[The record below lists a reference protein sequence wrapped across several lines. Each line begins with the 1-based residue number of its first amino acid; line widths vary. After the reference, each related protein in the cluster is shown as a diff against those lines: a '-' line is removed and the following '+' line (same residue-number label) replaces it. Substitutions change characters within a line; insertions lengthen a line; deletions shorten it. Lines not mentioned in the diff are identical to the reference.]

1 MRELTREEQVA
12 VEAMKTAGPVMV
24 CSHINPDGDAIGS
37 VIALTL
43 ALKAAGIEA
52 VATLADDA
60 PAPST
65 YSFLDGFDL
74 LVPNAE
80 LGPPQYFVALDT
92 PSWERLGTARR
103 LGMRAMGTLA
113 IDHHKD
119 NERFAAYSLVEPD
132 AASTGSIIWH
142 MLPGLGVEPTPA
154 IASACYVALM
164 TDTGRFSYANT
175 TAEALR
181 DAAEM
186 VEAGATPTG
195 LYQRV
200 YEERTPA
207 ALALLGRV
215 LSRITLA
222 NRDRVAYSWMDEKDR
237 EETGATPEETE
248 NIIDVVRQTGGIVIA
263 AFFKVQGENVKVSLR
278 SKTRRFDVS
287 AVAKDFQGGGH
298 AAAAGG
304 TVRGTLD
311 EATRQV
317 LERLPGH
324 FG

>member
-1 MRELTREEQVA
+1 MRELTREEQIVI
-12 VEAMKTAGPVMV
+12 EAMKTAGSVMV

-43 ALKAAGIEA
+43 ALRAAGIEA
-52 VATLADDA
+52 VATLADDRPA
-60 PAPST
+60 PAT
-65 YSFLDGFDL
+65 YAFLDGFDL
-74 LVPNAE
+74 FVPNSE
-80 LGPPQYFVALDT
+80 LAPPVCFVALDT
-92 PSWERLGTARR
+92 PTWDRLGSAKPLAT
-103 LGMRAMGTLA
+103 RAMGTLL

-119 NERFAAYSLVEPD
+119 NHHFAAYSLIEPD

-142 MLPGLGVEPTPA
+142 MLPGLGVSPTPE

-164 TDTGRFSYANT
+164 TDTGRFSYGNT

-181 DAAEM
+181 DAADM
-186 VEAGATPTG
+186 IDAGAVATS

-222 NRDRVAYSWMDEKDR
+222 NQDRVAYSWMDEKDL
-237 EETGATPEETE
+237 EETAATPEETE
-248 NIIDVVRQTGGIVIA
+248 NIIDVVRQTGGIVVA
-263 AFFKVQGENVKVSLR
+263 AFFKVQGDQVKVSLR
-278 SKTRRFDVS
+278 AKTRRFDVS
-287 AVAKDFQGGGH
+287 AVAKEFQGGGH

-311 EATRQV
+311 EATQQV
-317 LERLPGH
+317 FQRLPGH